1 MFAHLHTHTEFSL
14 LDGLSRIPELMDRA
28 KALGQEAIALT
39 DHGVLYGAVQFYK
52 EARARGIKPIIGIEA
67 YVAQGSRHS
76 REPGDKQPYHL
87 TLLAKNN
94 AGYANLLALSTK
106 AHLEGYY
113 YKPRMDRELLELHH
127 DGLIALSGCATSEV
141 SRHLLDGRFDVAVTA
156 ARHYRQLFGE
166 DYYIELQSHG
176 ITAHEPLDR
185 GLPRLAGE
193 AGIPVVATHDPHYG
207 KSDDAPFQDGL
218 LCGEG
223 LARRYS
229 DASREPRDR
238 LDYELNVVRQTG
250 FADYILVVHDFARE
264 ARERGILMAVRG
276 SAAAS
281 IILYVL
287 GVTDIDPL
295 EHRLVFERFLNVE
308 RREMPDVDLDFAED
322 RRDEMIRYAAEK
334 YGQDRVAQII
344 TFGTLGAKA
353 SIRDVGR
360 ALGMSYADVDR
371 VARLVPTMPAS
382 FGAMTIEKAF
392 DESPDFK
399 ELYEADEQIAKLID
413 TARELEGVA
422 RHASTHAAGVVIAP
436 EPLVNFLPLQ
446 RPSSGD
452 PNSLPTT
459 QFGMWD
465 VAELGLLKM
474 DFLGLTNLT
483 ILGTAVHVIEQVHGT
498 KLDVSHLPDGDSRT
512 YDMLARGETFG
523 VFQLESGGMTRYVQ
537 ELRPSSI
544 KDLAAMVAL
553 YRPGPMQH
561 IPTYIHA
568 KHGLEKVHYPH
579 PDLSEVLDET
589 YGVIVYQDQVLL
601 IAQKF
606 AGYSLGQA
614 DVMRKA
620 MGKKV
625 RAMMR
630 AEEERFLK
638 GSADKG
644 YTNEEAKQIYDLIEP
659 FAGYAFNKA
668 HAVSYGTIAY
678 QTAYLKANYPA
689 EYMTAVMTLAGG
701 QQRAAEA
708 YAECVRAGIP
718 VEPPDVNQSAANFSL
733 ESSEGGK
740 QRIRFGLASV
750 KNVGEG
756 IAEGIIEARGA
767 GGPFQTIQD
776 FFERVDSGHLNK
788 RALESLVKAGA
799 FDTLTERA
807 ALLANLD
814 RLIGY
819 AQKEQKQRESGQTS
833 LFDLI
838 AVDGPPVHGPE
849 LEPAPEATQQQKLT
863 WEKELLGIY
872 LSEHPFAHVAQ
883 ELRGVL
889 SCGLVEIN
897 AELSGR
903 DLVVGGVVSGM
914 RSLSTR
920 AGRAFLA
927 AELEDITGSVEVTV
941 WPEIWVQTRE
951 MWQPGHI
958 VFVNARVKARDDR

>member
-14 LDGLSRIPELMDRA
+14 LDGLSRIPQLMDRA
-28 KALGQEAIALT
+28 VELGQQAIGLT

-52 EARARGIKPIIGIEA
+52 EAKVRGIKPIIGIEA
-67 YVAQGSRHS
+67 YVAQSSRHS

-106 AHLEGYY
+106 SHLEGYY
-113 YKPRMDRELLELHH
+113 YKPRIDRELLEQHH
-127 DGLIALSGCATSEV
+127 EGLIALSGCATSEV
-141 SRHLLDGRFDVAVTA
+141 SRHLLDGRFDAAMNTA
-156 ARHYRQLFGE
+156 RYYQQLFGG
-166 DYYIELQSHG
+166 DYYIELQEHG
-176 ITAHEPLDR
+176 ITEHEPLNR
-185 GLPRLAGE
+185 GFLRLAE
-193 AGIPVVATHDPHYG
+193 ESGIPVVATNDLHYVRPE
-207 KSDDAPFQDGL
+207 DAPFQDVL
-218 LCGEG
+218 LCIGTNASVQQEARMKMSGYPACYHLKSEDEMRALFPDHPEAIENTWRIAETCDLNLEFGRVQLPKAEVPPGSSAGEQLSRLCLEG
-223 LARRYS
+223 LARRYPGEA
-229 DASREPRDR
+229 DEARRR
-238 LDYELNVVRQTG
+238 LDYELEVVRQTG
-250 FADYILVVHDFARE
+250 FADYILVVHDFSQY
-264 ARERGILMAVRG
+264 ARERSILMAVRG

-344 TFGTLGAKA
+344 TFGTLAAKA

-371 VARLVPTMPAS
+371 VARVVPVMPAS
-382 FGAMTIEKAF
+382 FGAMTIEKALGLGP
-392 DESPDFK
+392 EFK
-399 ELYEADEQIAKLID
+399 QLYEDDPQIAKLID
-413 TARELEGVA
+413 TAKELEGVA

-452 PNSLPTT
+452 DTALPTT
-459 QFGMWD
+459 QFAMNE

-483 ILGTAVHVIEQVHGT
+483 ILGKAVEVIRQARGEE
-498 KLDVSHLPDGDSRT
+498 LDIGQLPDGDQKT
-512 YDMLARGETFG
+512 CEMLARGETFG
-523 VFQLESGGMTRYVQ
+523 VFQLESGGMTRYVK
-537 ELRPSSI
+537 ELRPKSI

-553 YRPGPMQH
+553 FRPGPMEH
-561 IPTYIHA
+561 IPTYIRASHR
-568 KHGLEKVHYPH
+568 LEEIRHPH
-579 PDLSEVLDET
+579 PDLADILDET

-606 AGYSLGQA
+606 AGYTLGQA

-625 RAMMR
+625 KKIMKG
-630 AEEERFLK
+630 EEERFLE
-638 GSADKG
+638 GARGKG
-644 YTNEEAKQIYDLIEP
+644 YTQEQAKQIYDLIEP

-668 HAVSYGTIAY
+668 HAVSYGTLAY

-689 EYMTAVMTLAGG
+689 EYMTAVMMMAGG
-701 QQRAAEA
+701 QQRVAEA

-718 VEPPDVNQSAANFSL
+718 VQPPDVNHSAANFSL
-733 ESSEGGK
+733 ESAEDGT
-740 QRIRFGLASV
+740 QPIRFGLACV
-750 KNVGEG
+750 KNVGQG
-756 IAEGIIEARGA
+756 IAEGIIEARA
-767 GGPFQTIQD
+767 QGGPFLTIQD
-776 FFERVDSGHLNK
+776 LFERVDTRHLNK

-799 FDTLTERA
+799 FDKLAERA

-819 AQKEQKQRESGQTS
+819 AQREQKQRESGQTS
-833 LFDLI
+833 LFALM
-838 AVDGPPVHGPE
+838 
-849 LEPAPEATQQQKLT
+849 
-863 WEKELLGIY
+863 
-872 LSEHPFAHVAQ
+872 
-883 ELRGVL
+883 
-889 SCGLVEIN
+889 
-897 AELSGR
+897 AE
-903 DLVVGGVVSGM
+903 
-914 RSLSTR
+914 
-920 AGRAFLA
+920 
-927 AELEDITGSVEVTV
+927 E
-941 WPEIWVQTRE
+941 
-951 MWQPGHI
+951 
-958 VFVNARVKARDDR
+958 